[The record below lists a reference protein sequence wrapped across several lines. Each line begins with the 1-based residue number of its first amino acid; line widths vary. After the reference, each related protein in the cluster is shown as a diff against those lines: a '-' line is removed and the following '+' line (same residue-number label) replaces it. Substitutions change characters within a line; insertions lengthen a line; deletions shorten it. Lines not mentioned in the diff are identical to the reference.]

1 MSLDQFDQ
9 PPKARDFVADKG
21 RRQRRPFSKVLI
33 ENGAVP
39 KTKVLDAMVT
49 ARDCGVTLDRVA
61 VAENL
66 ATSKKV
72 LGLTAKNFGI
82 KPLDTKAFP
91 ADPAVGGLLSPEMC
105 LTLGVVPWAYQDG
118 LLIVAASSPFGYD
131 ACRPLLEKKGIAPA
145 MALATEDDIEGLII
159 RRHGTAL
166 AERAETRVP
175 QDLSCRDFAM
185 TSPLSMAVA
194 SAFACLNI
202 LALFLYPQLYFAS
215 LVSIAVGAL
224 AITQIFR
231 IIVAL
236 KSPKFQHETA
246 PRRLGKRP
254 VVSVLVP
261 LFDEDAIANSLVNR
275 LKRLDYP
282 KACLDVLLI
291 LEKSDQKTHA
301 MLAQSDLPGWMRIV
315 TVPEGTVQ
323 TKPRALNYALN
334 YARGEIIGVLDA
346 EDAPAADQIARIVDR
361 FARSPPEVACL
372 QGILDYYNPTAN
384 WLSRCFTIEYA
395 TWFRL
400 LLPGVASAGFAV
412 PLGGTTVYFRRAA
425 LDHVGCWDAHNVT
438 EDADLGIRLARF
450 GYRTE
455 MVGTVTLEEANNR
468 PWPWIKQR
476 SRWLKGYLQT
486 WLVHSRNPRRLLR
499 ELGLKRFLGFHA
511 LFLCSSLQ
519 FLLMPV
525 LWSFWLVVAGLPHPL
540 DGFLTP
546 DVRYGLTALFLSS
559 EALSVTIGAFA
570 LARSPHKTL
579 MPWVPS
585 LLLYF
590 PLGCIAAYKALW
602 ELVRKPFFWDKTA
615 HGTSL
620 PQTDTHV

>member
-1 MSLDQFDQ
+1 MSVDQFYQ
-9 PPKARDFVADKG
+9 TQSARTFVAEKG

-33 ENGAVP
+33 ENGSVS
-39 KTKVLDAMVT
+39 KTKVLNAMVT
-49 ARDCGVTLDRVA
+49 AKDCGVTLDRVA

-66 ATSKKV
+66 ASSKKV
-72 LGLTAKNFGI
+72 LGLNAKNHGI
-82 KPLDTKAFP
+82 KPLDAKAFP
-91 ADPAVGGLLSPEMC
+91 PDPAVGNLLTPETC

-118 LLIVAASSPFGYD
+118 NLIVAANSPFGFD
-131 ACRPLLEKKGIAPA
+131 ACRPLLEKKGIMPA
-145 MALATEDDIEGLII
+145 MALASEDEIETLII
-159 RRHGTAL
+159 QRHGAAL

-175 QDLSCRDFAM
+175 QELSCRDFA
-185 TSPLSMAVA
+185 LSSSLSIAAA

-202 LALFLYPQLYFAS
+202 LALFFYPQLYFAS
-215 LVSIAVGAL
+215 LVTIAVFAL
-224 AITQIFR
+224 TVTQVFR

-236 KSPKFQHETA
+236 KSPKFRTEET

-254 VVSVLVP
+254 VVSMLVP
-261 LFDEDAIANSLVNR
+261 LFDEDAIANSLVSR

-291 LEKSDQKTHA
+291 LEASDKKTKG
-301 MLAQSDLPGWMRIV
+301 MLDKSDLPPWMRVV

-334 YARGEIIGVLDA
+334 FARGEIIGVLDA
-346 EDAPAADQIARIVDR
+346 EDAPAPDQITRIVDR

-400 LLPGVASAGFAV
+400 LLPGVANAGFAV
-412 PLGGTTVYFRRAA
+412 PLGGTTVYFRRSV
-425 LDHVGCWDAHNVT
+425 LEQVGCWDAHNVT

-486 WLVHSRNPRRLLR
+486 WFVHSRSPIRLLR
-499 ELGLKRFLGFHA
+499 DLGMKKWLGFHA

-540 DGFLTP
+540 DGYLSTEA
-546 DVRYGLTALFLSS
+546 RYTLTALFLSS
-559 EALSVTIGAFA
+559 EALSVTIGVFA
-570 LARSPHKTL
+570 LARSPHKAL

-590 PLGCIAAYKALW
+590 PLGCVAAYKAAW
-602 ELVRKPFFWDKTA
+602 ELVRNPFFWDKTA
-615 HGTSL
+615 HGTSP
-620 PQTDTHV
+620 PQTETGV